1 MVIAPSQRAVKP
13 AFDHNVTVCSV
24 GQKRLLPRPL
34 RERVERGFVGG
45 RRLIAW
51 KSLRVLALTRSAGA
65 SLLDACSLILVF
77 IRRKPC
83 ARVRMQGTRLSLQI
97 LKLLGTMRRHSR
109 IR

>member
-51 KSLRVLALTRSAGA
+51 KSLRVIALTRSAGA
-65 SLLDACSLILVF
+65 SLLYACSLILVF

-83 ARVRMQGTRLSLQI
+83 ARV
-97 LKLLGTMRRHSR
+97 
-109 IR
+109 